1 MQNSAS
7 NKKNQLPLL
16 LLFLSAI
23 LLSLICVSSATLLA
37 ISMGTQNEINAN
49 ILAQSNANY
58 QQEQSRPVF
67 GQLNPE
73 IILDATRDGAS
84 LSQTPMPSSLGDM
97 IQNGVSTAVAQI
109 FPTPKPALLP
119 PPVVIMPTAEN
130 TETAVPAATA
140 TASATPRPSITPIP
154 ATSTATGTA
163 IIMTPTPTLWPTVT
177 LTNTPFPTSIPTATQ
192 PPVSNPPPTTNTPQ
206 PTATATFTPIPTATS
221 TNTAVPTATATATA
235 TTLPT
240 ATATATSTA
249 TPTATATAAP
259 VDVFFDD
266 FENDL
271 GWTTNPNG
279 SDTATTGMWERSDP
293 EETTY
298 DSLIY
303 QLGTT
308 VSGNHDLVTAGALG
322 SISGPDVG
330 ANDVDNGT
338 TSIRSPNISLPSSG
352 TLTLSFNYYLSHYSN
367 SGSNDYLRI
376 SIVGNTTVIVLEEL
390 GANDKDPAVWDSFN
404 TNLDSFAGETI
415 YILIEACDG
424 GIPSLVE
431 AGIDDV
437 HIVSN

>member
-1 MQNSAS
+1 MQNNAS

-37 ISMGTQNEINAN
+37 ISMGTQNEIKAN

-58 QQEQSRPVF
+58 QQEQNRPVF
-67 GQLNPE
+67 GQLNPG

-84 LSQTPMPSSLGDM
+84 LSQTPMPSSLGGM

-109 FPTPKPALLP
+109 FPTPEPALLP

-130 TETAVPAATA
+130 TATAVPAATA
-140 TASATPRPSITPIP
+140 TASATPRPSATPIP
-154 ATSTATGTA
+154 ATGTATP

-177 LTNTPFPTSIPTATQ
+177 ATNTPFPTPVPTATH
-192 PPVSNPPPTTNTPQ
+192 PPVSNPPPATNTPQ
-206 PTATATFTPIPTATS
+206 PTTTATFTPIATATS

-235 TTLPT
+235 TTQPTAT
-240 ATATATSTA
+240 ATATATST
-249 TPTATATAAP
+249 PTSTATAAP
-259 VDVFFDD
+259 IDVFFDD
-266 FENDL
+266 FESDQ
-271 GWTTNPNG
+271 GWITNPNG

-308 VSGNHDLVTAGALG
+308 VSGNFDLVTTGASG
-322 SISGPDVG
+322 VIVGPDVG

-338 TSIRSPNISLPSSG
+338 TSIRSPNINLPSSG
-352 TLTLSFNYYLSHYSN
+352 TLTLSFSYYLSHYSN

-376 SIVGNTTVIVLEEL
+376 SIVGSTTVIVLEEL
-390 GANDKDPAVWDSFN
+390 GSGDIDTAVWDSFN